1 MSGLAHASI
10 RTPMGRLV
18 LVGSERG
25 LVRIGLPSDP
35 EDEVIA
41 MVEAAASSRSTHDRE
56 RLAVPLCEL
65 EEYFAGERREFT
77 MPLDLPPGDG
87 FRRRA
92 LEAMFRIPYGQT
104 ISYGE
109 LAARAGNPAAFR
121 AAGQA
126 CATNPLPIVL
136 PCHRVLRSDGSLNWY
151 SGGLQYK
158 ELLLRLEGAIL

>member
-1 MSGLAHASI
+1 
-10 RTPMGRLV
+10 
-18 LVGSERG
+18 
-25 LVRIGLPSDP
+25 
-35 EDEVIA
+35 
-41 MVEAAASSRSTHDRE
+41 
-56 RLAVPLCEL
+56 
-65 EEYFAGERREFT
+65 